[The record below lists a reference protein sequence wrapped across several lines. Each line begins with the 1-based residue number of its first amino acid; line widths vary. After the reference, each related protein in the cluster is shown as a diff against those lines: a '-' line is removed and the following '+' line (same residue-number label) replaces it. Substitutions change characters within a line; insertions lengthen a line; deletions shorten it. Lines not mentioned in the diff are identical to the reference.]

1 MTRIALAP
9 VVRRLASVAT
19 VLAALSH
26 ATPAPGQ
33 QPLPPGSR
41 RLLDAS
47 LSGVVRLAAT
57 SQPVAAAR
65 VTLFTPGLGFF
76 REARSAFDGRY
87 AFDFV
92 PSGVYRL
99 GVASVD
105 RAYQEVAA
113 VLTPGP
119 NVRDFTLQPET
130 SIGSWSV
137 IGDTLPELFDA
148 SDIGVLRP
156 DGTILFC
163 HDTVDPIVF
172 DPVTGNKVMPTGSG
186 SEQGCMN
193 STLMADGSVLL
204 VGGQDGSSPGSFT
217 NAIPWVKR
225 FSLANTWTQQ
235 GDMLLTQGR
244 WYAGLARLN
253 DGRLLIMGG
262 GTAPSAVRTDTCEL
276 YTDATQSWTFTDT
289 MNSPLEFPPCALL
302 YDGRVLRTWGA
313 SPELFDPRLGQWTQ
327 NVPFQFQDRG
337 FPNHS
342 DHSLIHLTDG
352 RAVAIGVR
360 QGAQTTRPMVE
371 FFDPGSNSW
380 STGVNPTLSRMQA
393 EVVYLPDGQILVAAG
408 DAESHTGGEPNIL
421 GVVKRCDVFDPINGQ
436 WRRVGD
442 MMHFREY
449 HAVTLL
455 VPDGR
460 VLTTGGTQIKFQY
473 GPTSADIEAWSP
485 PYLFRGVRPVLSQLS
500 SSTPTRGSTLSM
512 RVFPETQLTSVV
524 LMGLQST
531 THWVDGGIPRRLEIV
546 PAQSGSQAQFTLPS
560 NADVLP
566 VGWYMLFG
574 MVDDIPSRALILRV
588 DP

>member
-1 MTRIALAP
+1 MARSTPAPCFRRVWHMAAL
-9 VVRRLASVAT
+9 
-19 VLAALSH
+19 LAALSSGSV
-26 ATPAPGQ
+26 APGQ
-33 QPLPPGSR
+33 QPIPPGSR

-57 SQPVAAAR
+57 SQPVASAR

-76 REARSAFDGRY
+76 REARTAANGGY
-87 AFDFV
+87 VFDFV
-92 PSGVYRL
+92 PSGSYRL
-99 GVASVD
+99 GVASLE

-113 VLTPGP
+113 TLIAGA
-119 NVRDFTLQPET
+119 NVRDFSLVPET
-130 SIGSWSV
+130 NTGSWAV
-137 IGDTLPELFDA
+137 IGDTLPEVLDGT
-148 SDIGVLRP
+148 DIGVLRP
-156 DGTILFC
+156 DGTILYC

-172 DPVTGNKVMPTGSG
+172 DPVTGNKVLPNGSG

-193 STLMADGSVLL
+193 STLLADGSVLI
-204 VGGQDGSSPGSFT
+204 VGGQNPSAPGSFT

-225 FSLANTWTQQ
+225 FSLANTWAQQ

-244 WYAGLARLN
+244 WYPGLARLN

-262 GTAPSAVRTDTCEL
+262 GTAPAAARTDTCEL
-276 YTDATQSWTFTDT
+276 YTPDDQGWSFTDT

-302 YDGRVLRTWGA
+302 YDGRVLRTWGS
-313 SPELFDPRLGQWTQ
+313 SPELFDPAIGQWTQ
-327 NVPFQFQDRG
+327 NVPFQFQNRG

-360 QGAQTTRPMVE
+360 QGAQTIRPMVE
-371 FFDPGSNSW
+371 FFDPSSNTW
-380 STGVNPTLSRMQA
+380 STGTNPTLPRMQA
-393 EVVYLPDGQILVAAG
+393 EVVYLPDGHILVAAG
-408 DAESHTGGEPNIL
+408 DAEQHAGAEPNIL
-421 GVVKRCDVFDPINGQ
+421 GVVKRCDVFDPSNGQ

-442 MMHFREY
+442 MTHFREY

-473 GPTSADIEAWSP
+473 GPTSSDIEAWSP

-500 SSTPTRGSTLSM
+500 NSAPRRGEALSM
-512 RVFPETQLTSVV
+512 RVFPETQLTRLV

-531 THWVDGGIPRRLEIV
+531 THWVDGGIPRRLELV
-546 PAQSGSQAQFTLPS
+546 PSQSGTSVRFTLPTDV
-560 NADVLP
+560 NVLP